1 MPAVSSQRAR
11 LLPLTVAALAL
22 AGVVLAACGDDD
34 FVAPPATTPAAPE
47 LEGPTWILDVA
58 SIDVQDAGDNL
69 PTIRFLEGQV
79 TGTTGCN
86 SFRGTYTV
94 NGSDLTLSPLAT
106 TLVGCP
112 APLDAV
118 ERQILDRL
126 ARVTSYEVASARL
139 NLRDGDETVLL
150 YDESQAT
157 IEGAWVALSV
167 LYDDAIRSVV
177 LDSELTAEFTA
188 EGTVSGSGGC
198 NRFSGEYTV
207 TGEEISIGPLI
218 STRMACESEEL
229 STQEFGYFAA
239 LESATTW
246 EQVGNQL
253 VLKNDAGQ
261 MAVTFDK
268 D

>member
-1 MPAVSSQRAR
+1 MPAVPSQRAR

-22 AGVVLAACGDDD
+22 AGLVLAACGDDD

-47 LEGPTWILDVA
+47 LEGPTWVLDVS
-58 SIDVQDAGDNL
+58 SIDVEGAGDNL

-112 APLDAV
+112 GPLEAV
-118 ERQILDRL
+118 EREILDRL
-126 ARVTSYEVASARL
+126 ARVTNYEVASARL
-139 NLRDGDETVLL
+139 NLLDGDETVLL
-150 YDESQAT
+150 YDESKAT
-157 IEGAWVALSV
+157 IEGSWLTLSV
-167 LYDDAIRSVV
+167 LYDDAIRSVI
-177 LDSELTAEFTA
+177 LDTELTAEFTA

-198 NRFSGEYTV
+198 NRFTGEYTV
-207 TGEEISIGPLI
+207 TGDEISIGPLA
-218 STRMACESEEL
+218 STRMACESEEV
-229 STQEFGYFAA
+229 SRQEAAYFAA

-246 EQVGNQL
+246 EQTGNEL
-253 VLKNDAGQ
+253 ILKNDAGQ
-261 MAVTFDK
+261 MAVTFQK